1 MSSTK
6 NTFHQIT
13 AETCVMKFTG
23 KYKKIRKGVYKLI
36 MESPFKFERVYKDD
50 ILEIE
55 GLVDFIMSQVMVE
68 IFDYYCEIKENSGI
82 FNEILSE
89 FEEFVNA
96 GNLTD
101 SELRKKLSELYDKH
115 IPEEKQNLKD
125 FKFLCTPNEIRYLL
139 SIKI

>member
-1 MSSTK
+1 
-6 NTFHQIT
+6 
-13 AETCVMKFTG
+13 MKFTG
-23 KYKKIRKGVYKLI
+23 KYKKLRKGVYKLV
-36 MESPFKFERVYKDD
+36 MESPFKFERVYKDE

-55 GLVDFIMSQVMVE
+55 GLVDFIMSQEMVE
-68 IFDYYCEIKENSGI
+68 IFDYYCEIKENSVI

-101 SELRKKLSELYDKH
+101 SELREKLSELYDKH
-115 IPEEKQNLKD
+115 IPEEKQHLKHL
-125 FKFLCTPNEIRYLL
+125 KFQFTPNEIRYLL